1 MSKKPMEVLPEDL
14 FPPEVTTPEERFE
27 HLGRKLFA
35 VEGPSREKE
44 ASGKDHA
51 TMKESSAHEA
61 N

>member
-1 MSKKPMEVLPEDL
+1 MEVLPEDL